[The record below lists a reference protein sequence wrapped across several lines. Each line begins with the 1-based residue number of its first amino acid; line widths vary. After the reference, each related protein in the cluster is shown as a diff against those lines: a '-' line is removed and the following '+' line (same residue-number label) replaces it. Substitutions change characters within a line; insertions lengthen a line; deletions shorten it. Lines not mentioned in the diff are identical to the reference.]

1 MRAESE
7 TAPAKQ
13 RKPDWF
19 RLKLPTSP
27 VYGETTDLVRKMH
40 LHTVCESAHCPNRWE
55 CWSRKSATFMVAG
68 DKCTR
73 ACSFCAVDT
82 AKPQPLDPGEPLRVA
97 HAVQSLGLRHVVV
110 TMVARDDLEDGAAGH
125 VADVTRAIRGSCP
138 KTVIEVLTSDFNGRR
153 QDIAAVIE
161 AAPQIFNHNI
171 ETVERLT
178 PTVRFRAQYRRSLQV
193 LATSKELAPAITTKS
208 GMMLGVGEVE
218 EEIRQALQDLRS
230 VGVEMLTLGQ
240 YLQPSPKHLE
250 VSRWVTPEEFDRWA
264 LEARQMGFKAVASG
278 PLIRSSYYA
287 DAVNLESLGI
297 ALPDAA

>member
-1 MRAESE
+1 VRAESE